1 MSKQRLQVTSD
12 VSTIKC
18 QLGKDATYSQVIRLY
33 AVYQIAQG
41 KKAEEVEAFYQISHK
56 SVCNWVHRYN
66 AEGLSGLIDRPRK
79 GRPSRLSAA
88 QQEMVKQAVLN
99 TPEQYGYHSATW
111 TGAMVLS
118 YIENTFGISYKK
130 AQIYNLLHVLGLSF
144 QRGRASY
151 PEANEREEQVM
162 AIKKT

>member
-1 MSKQRLQVTSD
+1 MSKQRLKVHAD
-12 VSTIKC
+12 VSTIKS
-18 QLGKDATYSQVIRLY
+18 QLRKDEKYSQGIRLY

-41 KKAEEVEAFYQISHK
+41 KKAEELEELYQTSHK
-56 SVCNWVHRYN
+56 SICNWVHRYN
-66 AEGLSGLIDRPRK
+66 AEGLWGLIDRPRK
-79 GRPSRLSAA
+79 GRLCRLSAS

-111 TGAMVLS
+111 TGVMVLS
-118 YIENTFGISYKK
+118 YIENTFGVSYKK
-130 AQIYNLLHVLGLSF
+130 AQIYNLLHTLRLSF

-151 PEANEREEQVM
+151 PEVSEREERVR

>member
-1 MSKQRLQVTSD
+1 MSKQRLQVHAD
-12 VSTIKC
+12 VSTIKS
-18 QLGKDATYSQVIRLY
+18 QLRKDEKYSQGIRLY
-33 AVYQIAQG
+33 VVYQIAQG
-41 KKAEEVEAFYQISHK
+41 KKAEDLEELYQTSHK
-56 SVCNWVHRYN
+56 SICNWVHRYN

-79 GRPSRLSAA
+79 GRPCRLSAS

-111 TGAMVLS
+111 TGAMVMS
-118 YIENTFGISYKK
+118 YIANTFGISYKK